1 MIKSYCKINL
11 FLKVL
16 KKNNM
21 GLHDIQS
28 TTMLINLHDKISI
41 KKVKKKK
48 EEVIFSE
55 PFKKNISVTK
65 NTINSV
71 L

>member
-28 TTMLINLHDKISI
+28 TTMLIGLHDKISI
-41 KKVKKKK
+41 KKVKKKR
-48 EEVIFSE
+48 
-55 PFKKNISVTK
+55 TR
-65 NTINSV
+65 
-71 L
+71 